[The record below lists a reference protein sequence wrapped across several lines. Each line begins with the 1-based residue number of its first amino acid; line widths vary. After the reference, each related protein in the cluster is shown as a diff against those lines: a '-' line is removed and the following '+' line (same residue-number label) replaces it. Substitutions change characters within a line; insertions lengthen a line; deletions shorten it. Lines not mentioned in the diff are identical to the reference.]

1 MGQETRED
9 EIERLERRLAE
20 LRSQQEQEKVTV
32 RVRGGRVGRAPMP
45 GPEAPPPPPLPKLE
59 IEVEAEASAPQP
71 SEAPRKRT
79 PKRKSR
85 SHAKKAKRLEQAVVG
100 LVIVFFGGCMALV
113 ATQGKG
119 KSTEEEKTAEA
130 PKSKP
135 SADGKGE
142 GEGEDPPPEDDDNL
156 APDPGGV
163 CQMLVSA
170 GVAKSCGPSETAGE
184 GERVA
189 VFELAGDEGGT
200 GRVRTFD
207 SSARCQQAGGPG
219 GGHWYARCDALTA
232 IVIPSHTN
240 AEGTLAARRV
250 AARL

>member
-1 MGQETRED
+1 MGQETRN
-9 EIERLERRLAE
+9 EIDRLERRLAE
-20 LRSQQEQEKVTV
+20 LRAQQDSEKVTV
-32 RVRGGRVGRAPMP
+32 RVRGGGRGGRAPMP
-45 GPEAPPPPPLPKLE
+45 GPEQAPPPPLPKLQV
-59 IEVEAEASAPQP
+59 EVKVDEAPESASS
-71 SEAPRKRT
+71 SEAPRKRA
-79 PKRKSR
+79 PRRKS
-85 SHAKKAKRLEQAVVG
+85 SSQTKKAKRLEQAVVG
-100 LVIVFFGGCMALV
+100 MVIVFFGGCMALV
-113 ATQGKG
+113 ATQGKS
-119 KSTEEEKTAEA
+119 KPADEEKKAEA

-135 SADGKGE
+135 SSSGDGE
-142 GEGEDPPPEDDDNL
+142 GQEAPTEDDDNL
-156 APDPGGV
+156 APDPAGV

-170 GVAKSCGPSETAGE
+170 GVAESCSPSETAGE

-189 VFELAGDEGGT
+189 VFELAGEKGGT

-232 IVIPSHTN
+232 IVIPSHTD